1 MFHVEHSLYPWG
13 TTPITNSPTLGVLN
27 DVKKMAEL
35 FRLKNFL
42 KKFAQNKLPPPI
54 FNKNKKNFSKKN
66 ILIKLIVLLY
76 IK

>member
-54 FNKNKKNFSKKN
+54 FNKNKKNFSKKKYTN
-66 ILIKLIVLLY
+66 KINSLIVY
-76 IK
+76 